1 MPEQLLAYMSAGRV
15 ARTHLPATLLL
26 AHAIGFC
33 DSWRVGSPC
42 LSLAVR
48 PPACSRGY
56 RGAVSTRRALVGG
69 EMQASGT
76 VGELHQKHRLAL
88 NLRRLDAADA
98 ASVAPRSSFI
108 AGAMNFIM

>member
-1 MPEQLLAYMSAGRV
+1 
-15 ARTHLPATLLL
+15 
-26 AHAIGFC
+26 
-33 DSWRVGSPC
+33 
-42 LSLAVR
+42 
-48 PPACSRGY
+48 
-56 RGAVSTRRALVGG
+56 
-69 EMQASGT
+69 MQASGT